1 MPLNS
6 THKKTRYVNIGL
18 VIFFIIILV
27 FAGYFYYNSSKTR
40 KGPSILLEFPSNGLV
55 VTSSIVE
62 IEGQVANVSRIFLN
76 NKQISVKDGDKIK
89 EKLLLAPGE
98 NTFVLR
104 AYDKFG
110 EESKQTIKIIY
121 KQK

>member
-1 MPLNS
+1 MPLNP
-6 THKKTRYVNIGL
+6 THKKTRFINLGL
-18 VIFFIIILV
+18 VVFAIIILII
-27 FAGYFYYNSSKTR
+27 ATYFYYNSTKTR
-40 KGPSILLEFPSNGLV
+40 KGPSILLEFPSNGMV
-55 VTSSIVE
+55 VSSSIVE

-76 NKQISVKDGDKIK
+76 NKQIPVRDGNMIK

-110 EESKQTIKIIY
+110 EENKQIIKIIY